1 MKLKTAMLS
10 SLIFLSCATAAHAS
24 NILELFEYHGD
35 EVKIKPGQTWLGLY
49 LIGGKY
55 ELKPT
60 KVSVTMVKDQL
71 FDEEPGQKTA
81 KKISVPGKE
90 KPIYLIG
97 GVSGLKPGVV
107 APGIPLKKEFLD
119 VGQKLNL
126 KVGTNQSTLVIAGT
140 KKDETRK
147 NYSITLESG
156 GIKQLIMKAPL
167 IGEDTTPKLLWCGD
181 LDGDGKIDLIMDTT
195 DNYNVSNTVLLLSGK
210 AKPGKL
216 VEQVAVQ
223 HSTGC

>member
-1 MKLKTAMLS
+1 MKLKNFLLS
-10 SLIFLSCATAAHAS
+10 SLVFLCCATPAQAS

-35 EVKIKPGQTWLGLY
+35 EVKIKPGQSWLGLY
-49 LIGGKY
+49 TSGGKY

-60 KVSVTMVKDQL
+60 KVAVTMVQDQIL
-71 FDEEPGQKTA
+71 DEDPKQKTA

-90 KPIYLIG
+90 RPVYVIG
-97 GVSGLKPGVV
+97 GVSGLKAGSVTAGV
-107 APGIPLKKEFLD
+107 PLKKEFLD
-119 VGQKLNL
+119 VGERLNL
-126 KVGTNQSTLVIAGT
+126 KVGTSQATLVIAGT
-140 KKDETRK
+140 KKGEYRN

-156 GIKQLIMKAPL
+156 GTKQLIMKAKQ
-167 IGEDTTPKLLWCGD
+167 IGEDVTPKLLWCGD
-181 LDGDGKIDLIMDTT
+181 LDGDGKLDLIMDTT
-195 DNYNVSNTVLLLSGK
+195 DNYNVSNTVLLLSSK